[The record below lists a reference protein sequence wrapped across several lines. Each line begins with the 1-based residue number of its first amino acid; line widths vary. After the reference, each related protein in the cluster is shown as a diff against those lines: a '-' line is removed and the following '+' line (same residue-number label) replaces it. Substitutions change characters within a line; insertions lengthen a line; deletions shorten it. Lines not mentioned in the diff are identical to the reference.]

1 MAKLFTKLKG
11 FLKKNLVSWYGGF
24 LVGYFKLTSWAKKDN
39 IWNKTFV
46 DNKNAKVHLKRK
58 TTCQKVISF
67 TLSLILELFM

>member
-39 IWNKTFV
+39 IWNKTFA
-46 DNKNAKVHLKRK
+46 DNKTAKAHVK
-58 TTCQKVISF
+58 TKATYQKVTSF
-67 TLSLILELFM
+67 TRTFIRILFL